1 MGLQFNALNNRITT
15 SGYAYDS
22 NGNLLTDNTH
32 GYVYD
37 GENRLTCVLGTDGT
51 CTSSTA
57 MLYFYDAAG
66 QRVGKQQAN
75 GLEDYVYDPQ
85 GHITSVHDG
94 GANLLRAELYTGGR
108 HISTWNSNGLFWNHA
123 DWLGTERVRTT
134 SAGALYESCNRHPLR
149 DESVLRRHIGRQPH
163 ALYRQATG

>member
-1 MGLQFNALNNRITT
+1 
-15 SGYAYDS
+15 
-22 NGNLLTDNTH
+22 
-32 GYVYD
+32 
-37 GENRLTCVLGTDGT
+37 
-51 CTSSTA
+51 

-94 GANLLRAELYTGGR
+94 GANLLRAELYTLVAR
-108 HISTWNSNGLFWNHA
+108 HIATWQSQCRQRALFWNHA

-134 SAGALYESCNRHPLR
+134 SAGALYESCTDTPYGMNLACEGTSDASPMHFTGKQR
-149 DESVLRRHIGRQPH
+149 DNESGLDYFGAR
-163 ALYRQATG
+163 Y